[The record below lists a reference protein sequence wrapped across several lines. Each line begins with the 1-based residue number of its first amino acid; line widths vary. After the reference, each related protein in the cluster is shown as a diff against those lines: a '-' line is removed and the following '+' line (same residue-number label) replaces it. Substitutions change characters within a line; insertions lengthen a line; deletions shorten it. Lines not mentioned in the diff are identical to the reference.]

1 MGILNEGLD
10 KLILLMMLILMK
22 MILKLLFMSDLWLRA
37 IYLNNVEH
45 LKKYK
50 QRINACRMAS
60 YKMVRLVYV
69 KRWEKIS
76 KTIFN

>member
-45 LKKYK
+45 LK
-50 QRINACRMAS
+50 N
-60 YKMVRLVYV
+60 
-69 KRWEKIS
+69 IS
-76 KTIFN
+76 KELMLVGWHPTRW

>member
-1 MGILNEGLD
+1 MGKLNEGLD

-22 MILKLLFMSDLWLRA
+22 MILKLLFMSDFWLRA
-37 IYLNNVEH
+37 VDLNNVEH

-60 YKMVRLVYV
+60 
-69 KRWEKIS
+69 
-76 KTIFN
+76 